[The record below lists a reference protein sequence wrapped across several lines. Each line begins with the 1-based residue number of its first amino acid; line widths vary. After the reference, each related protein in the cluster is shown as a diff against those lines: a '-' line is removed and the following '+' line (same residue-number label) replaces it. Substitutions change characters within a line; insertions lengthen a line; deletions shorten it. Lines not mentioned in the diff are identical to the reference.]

1 MMCTV
6 KKLTGSGDSRDMVYC
21 SPYWWSYTVVSAFL
35 CVERMVPFQFIMI
48 LFHSVL
54 QHLAIA
60 CCVVLLSTY
69 VHLSVMVSGYVISR
83 VHECMQ
89 SIVSQQHTYHYSK
102 LCITPMII

>member
-1 MMCTV
+1 
-6 KKLTGSGDSRDMVYC
+6 MV
-21 SPYWWSYTVVSAFL
+21 VGAFL

-60 CCVVLLSTY
+60 CCVALEY

-89 SIVSQQHTYHYSK
+89 SIVSQQHTYQYSK
-102 LCITPMII
+102 LCITLKQVLTTFLNW